1 MFGKKPFFV
10 AERFLT
16 YEEAKVHRTMLD
28 SRIDITKNGHNFV
41 IRTITLRDDLRV
53 SWIIWAIN
61 DDGKERLVA
70 YSTKSWKRHVDAEND
85 AYKYLDEIANNLK
98 LI

>member
-1 MFGKKPFFV
+1 MFNRKPFFV
-10 AERFLT
+10 MERFLT
-16 YEEAKVHRTMLD
+16 YDEAINSLIMLD

-41 IRTITLRDDLRV
+41 IRTITLRDDLKV

-61 DDGKERLVA
+61 QEGKERLVA
-70 YSTKSWKRHVDAEND
+70 YSTRSWKRHVDAEND

-98 LI
+98 TI